1 MQIAVRPF
9 ERIIGPQESS
19 PRAGT
24 YAKFLQKT
32 ISSKNAPKAIQRMD
46 FGGGTHDFKNFPDH
60 KKQIPHRSALPVWS
74 FP

>member
-1 MQIAVRPF
+1 MQIALSPVD
-9 ERIIGPQESS
+9 RIIGPQAQRPLEG
-19 PRAGT
+19 R